1 MEQINSKILLFG
13 EYAVLHQGMALVIPC
28 DKYHGHFEFYNGAKG
43 KKDAMQ
49 SNEFLKKFCEFVKNH
64 SNEQFVLEVQQFE
77 QELREGLFFRSN
89 IPQGYGLGSS
99 GAIVAAIVLRY
110 LKKAKNVKDELKYQ
124 TLHKL
129 QELKGNLGELESH
142 FHGVSSGLDP
152 LSIILNEPVLY
163 KNAQEIVTAELPKAL
178 VDGKNVV
185 FLLDTK
191 CSRTTSAL
199 VTRFNEMYEAEG
211 FKKKFDNYVLEGN
224 NQAIDNFLQNKIE
237 DFYGSLHQISQF
249 QLDEMGE
256 FFPEELRKEMKTGL
270 DNGDYLLKLCGAG
283 GGGFMLGFTQ
293 NWEKTQ
299 ESLKDYT
306 LEPIYIY

>member
-77 QELREGLFFRSN
+77 QELGEGLFFRSN

-191 CSRTTSAL
+191 CSRTTAAL
-199 VTRFNEMYEAEG
+199 VTRFNEMYEVEA
-211 FKKKFDNYVLEGN
+211 FKTKFDNYVKQGN
-224 NQAIDNFLQNKIE
+224 NQAIDNFLQNKID

-249 QLDEMGE
+249 QLDEMSE
-256 FFPEELRKEMKTGL
+256 FFPAELRKEVKSGL

-299 ESLKDYT
+299 EALKDYT